1 MHIHTSASIL
11 MSSLRPQFSGA
22 VPLTSLARFVLQPWS
37 NQWRHHQRSLFRIC
51 LLKKWMTTTR
61 WQNSQ
66 PSTWKLKR
74 SKWWKTFPSRLTF
87 CAVNIYYFCDK
98 VSPLSH
104 YFLTLAHSFL
114 RMPGICVTS
123 HKSTLSRRCCAA
135 ERTIEN
141 NFLTWSR
148 TGTKF
153 ITSSWRR
160 PLNFFAML
168 QMEFCH
174 WYLRF
179 VNFLHKLQ
187 GLF

>member
-1 MHIHTSASIL
+1 MSGHGYCYDAHSHIR
-11 MSSLRPQFSGA
+11 LRFNEQLEAA
-22 VPLTSLARFVLQPWS
+22 VQRRRSTYVTGTYCSLQPWS
-37 NQWRHHQRSLFRIC
+37 NQSRHHQHSLFRIC

-66 PSTWKLKR
+66 PSTRKLKR

-87 CAVNIYYFCDK
+87 CAVIIYYLCDK

-141 NFLTWSR
+141 NFSR
-148 TGTKF
+148 GLEPEL
-153 ITSSWRR
+153 SS
-160 PLNFFAML
+160 
-168 QMEFCH
+168 
-174 WYLRF
+174 
-179 VNFLHKLQ
+179 
-187 GLF
+187 